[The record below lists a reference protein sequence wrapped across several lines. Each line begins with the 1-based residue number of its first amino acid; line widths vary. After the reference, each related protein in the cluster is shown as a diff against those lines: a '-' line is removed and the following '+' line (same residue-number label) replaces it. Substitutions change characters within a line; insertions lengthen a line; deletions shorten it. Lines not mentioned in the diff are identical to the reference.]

1 MLIIVNKLEHLL
13 GTVTVKLS
21 SAEILTPLESADNL
35 QVYFPTIEATVKS
48 ISAVRLLW
56 PDVKLVEVL
65 LIICPLGPRK
75 RTTNGCWTSTW
86 LFIEQ
91 VKLMEELIMDTPW
104 LVMLN
109 DTAIFQEK

>member
-48 ISAVRLLW
+48 ISAVRLL
-56 PDVKLVEVL
+56 
-65 LIICPLGPRK
+65 
-75 RTTNGCWTSTW
+75 
-86 LFIEQ
+86 
-91 VKLMEELIMDTPW
+91 
-104 LVMLN
+104 
-109 DTAIFQEK
+109 